1 MNKNMNNK
9 NKLIIILI
17 ILLILTF
24 AVNLINLNRA
34 SKIEQIK
41 ESNIILKEQIN
52 SLKTRIYT
60 DSVELSQI
68 KQNKALLE
76 HEYENEKKKY
86 RPTETILIEKLPTL
100 VILSDSE
107 AFRLLTNNLNKST
120 NH

>member
-1 MNKNMNNK
+1 MNNK

-24 AVNLINLNRA
+24 VVNLINLNKA

-41 ESNIILKEQIN
+41 ESNIILEEQIN

-86 RPTETILIEKLPTL
+86 RPTEVIFVEKLPA
-100 VILSDSE
+100 IISLSDSA
-107 AFRLLTNNLNKST
+107 AFSLFTNNTKT
-120 NH
+120 RE